1 MASNE
6 LIGNSLHINSQQSCR
21 YSADTERLAASA
33 ERPITVPPGLDRL
46 PVTCR
51 WPANRQ
57 PAGRKP
63 GDGAKAERP
72 PNGLRCGRRRTVIAG
87 PRQRGRGAPGPRR
100 QSAPTTAGRRPRA
113 PRPDGHRAWSMALRW
128 LTAWSRFRPG
138 QTHCGAAPA
147 AARRRRSPG
156 LAVTVP
162 AQAPSMPGPKCEE
175 CDARCEQA

>member
-87 PRQRGRGAPGPRR
+87 PRQRGPGRAR
-100 QSAPTTAGRRPRA
+100 ATATERPHH
-113 PRPDGHRAWSMALRW
+113 G
-128 LTAWSRFRPG
+128 
-138 QTHCGAAPA
+138 GAAA
-147 AARRRRSPG
+147 AGSAARWPSCMVNG
-156 LAVTVP
+156 LAVAYCVVP
-162 AQAPSMPGPKCEE
+162 LPAGPDTLRRRAGRCKAAAQPRASGDRPGASPVHAGAEMRGM
-175 CDARCEQA
+175 RCAM